1 MLYICGCKIN
11 PNSKL
16 YELTNAGDPQT
27 SMANNE
33 DDAQI
38 EVEESTSEIKT
49 KKHDSG
55 ARDLEKVTDYVEE
68 KEISAQSIGDAMKAM
83 SDRKTKERAKKQERE
98 RELAKVKINKEDVDL
113 IVAEME
119 ITRQIAERTLREHN
133 GDVVEALVA
142 LTN

>member
-1 MLYICGCKIN
+1 MKFCFVTFDLEYTKERLVQYRC
-11 PNSKL
+11 S
-16 YELTNAGDPQT
+16 A

-38 EVEESTSEIKT
+38 EVEDDANEIKT

-113 IVAEME
+113 IVSEME
-119 ITRQIAERTLREHN
+119 ITRQIAERKLREHN

>member
-1 MLYICGCKIN
+1 MHDL
-11 PNSKL
+11 S
-16 YELTNAGDPQT
+16 NAVSPQT
-27 SMANNE
+27 SMANTEHAEE
-33 DDAQI
+33 DPQI
-38 EVEESTSEIKT
+38 EVEESTEIKT

>member
-1 MLYICGCKIN
+1 MHDLSIAV
-11 PNSKL
+11 S
-16 YELTNAGDPQT
+16 PQT
-27 SMANNE
+27 SMANTEE
-33 DDAQI
+33 DPQI
-38 EVEESTSEIKT
+38 EVEESTEIKT